1 MKIKSELS
9 FRCRDGTW
17 DRGIISEEFK
27 MYHIDKYLEKGID
40 TAIDIGAHIGGTT
53 VLLAKSGVKVWAVEP
68 CNGNFELLDENV
80 RRNKLDNVVLYNKAV
95 GAEAGKRTL
104 YVERVNTGL
113 CSFYG
118 KGNDTQE
125 VEIITLDDILK
136 EMETC
141 DLLKMDCEGSEYEIL
156 MNQKD
161 FSKIKNIVAELH
173 FDKERELEIIN
184 KLKNHYHVETNK
196 RLSNGDWLI
205 YCT

>member
-9 FRCRDGTW
+9 FRCRDDTW
-17 DRGIISEEFK
+17 DRGIINEEFK
-27 MYHIDKYLEKGID
+27 MYRIDKYLEMGIK

-53 VLLAKSGVKVWAVEP
+53 VLLGKNDVRVWAVEP
-68 CNGNFELLDENV
+68 CKENFELLDENV
-80 RRNKLDNVVLYNKAV
+80 RRNKLDNVVLFNKAV
-95 GAEAGKRTL
+95 GAKRGRGTL
-104 YVERVNTGL
+104 HVERVNTGL

-118 KGNDTQE
+118 SGTETQE

-136 EMETC
+136 EMEVC
-141 DLLKMDCEGSEYEIL
+141 DLLKMDCEGGEYEIL

-173 FDKERELEIIN
+173 FDEARELEIIN
-184 KLKNHYHVETNK
+184 KLKNYYHVETNN
-196 RLSNGDWLI
+196 RLENGDWLI